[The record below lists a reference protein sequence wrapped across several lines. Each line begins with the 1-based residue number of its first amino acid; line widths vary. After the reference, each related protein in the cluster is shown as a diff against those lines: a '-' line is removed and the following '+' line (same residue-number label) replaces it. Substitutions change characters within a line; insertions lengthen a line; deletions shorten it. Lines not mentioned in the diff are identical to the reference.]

1 MQTLLIITNIILGL
15 TVLSLVFG
23 PKYIK
28 ILKNKKT
35 KRETLKI
42 KEIRKI
48 VREYLEELKND

>member
-28 ILKNKKT
+28 ILKNKKA